1 MIDKSKTPI
10 LISMPRS
17 GSHYVGNY
25 IREHYKSN
33 GMLFPSIWSSEIF
46 SNHQGE
52 FPFSHLGLNQ
62 LIRYFEDTRNT
73 FNCDIFSIFH
83 APHLMDT
90 IDLPSRQKHD
100 KLFDWFKEFY
110 DGYKIF
116 LLRRKNIWKTYMS
129 FLFHTTVATAYKKN
143 KTGDTYK
150 GQASTEAPWHNI
162 EGKHSQ
168 ETLKST
174 IQLVN
179 PKFVH
184 NEQLFYKFCSH
195 TNYFEEEIITYY
207 LKGNYDKNLIMNYWL
222 EDLNDELLTD
232 WFVAKHR
239 RNNFVMEEKYK
250 PFSIKYE
257 TYYKKFDLQV
267 IRDKFMKVYDNEFK
281 HYGYVVD

>member
-1 MIDKSKTPI
+1 
-10 LISMPRS
+10 
-17 GSHYVGNY
+17 
-25 IREHYKSN
+25 
-33 GMLFPSIWSSEIF
+33 
-46 SNHQGE
+46 
-52 FPFSHLGLNQ
+52 
-62 LIRYFEDTRNT
+62 
-73 FNCDIFSIFH
+73 
-83 APHLMDT
+83 MDT

-195 TNYFEEEIITYY
+195 VNYFEEEIITYY
-207 LKGNYDKNLIMNYWL
+207 LKGNYDKSLIMNYWL
-222 EDLNDELLTD
+222 EDLNDEILTD
-232 WFVAKHR
+232 WFVSKHR
-239 RNNFVMEEKYK
+239 QNNFVMEEKYK